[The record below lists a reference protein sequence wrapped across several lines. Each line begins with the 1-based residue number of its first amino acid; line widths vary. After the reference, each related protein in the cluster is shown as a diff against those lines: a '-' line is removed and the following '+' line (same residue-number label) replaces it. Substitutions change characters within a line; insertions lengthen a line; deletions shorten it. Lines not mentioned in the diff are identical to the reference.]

1 MLRMSLA
8 GWPVSHNVHGLPPT
22 RGNGTLLSV
31 GARSEKVKAWGSRCQ
46 A

>member
-8 GWPVSHNVHGLPPT
+8 GWPVSRNVHALPPT
-22 RGNGTLLSV
+22 RGNGTLLSL